1 MKMMTKHWQLV
12 ALLTRWLGNVA
23 IGFGAVA
30 VFLTAMAGVA
40 ALVLVFGAA
49 ARLLI
54 GWLQDYPK

>member
-1 MKMMTKHWQLV
+1 MKTMVERWPLV
-12 ALLTRWLGNVA
+12 ARLKRWIGNVT

-30 VFLTAMAGVA
+30 VFLTAMAGAA

-54 GWLQDYPK
+54 GWWQYYQK

>member
-12 ALLTRWLGNVA
+12 ASLTRWIGNVA

-30 VFLTAMAGVA
+30 VFLTALAGVA
-40 ALVLVFGAA
+40 ALIVVFGAA

-54 GWLQDYPK
+54 GFWQYYPK